1 MTPNFID
8 SEIIVSKDMVTP
20 LKSLCIHSNLSAP
33 ALGIEDVLQFQNCC
47 AVIILLMMCAH
58 WEEV

>member
-8 SEIIVSKDMVTP
+8 SEMIVSKEMETP
-20 LKSLCIHSNLSAP
+20 SKSLCLHSSFSAL
-33 ALGIEDVLQFQNCC
+33 ALGIENVLQFQNCC
-47 AVIILLMMCAH
+47 TVIILLMMCAH